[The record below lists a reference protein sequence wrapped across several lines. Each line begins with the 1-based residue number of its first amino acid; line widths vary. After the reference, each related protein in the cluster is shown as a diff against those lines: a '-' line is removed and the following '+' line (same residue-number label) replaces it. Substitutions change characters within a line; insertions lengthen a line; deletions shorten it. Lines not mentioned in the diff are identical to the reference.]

1 MKCTMIR
8 ARGGAWGAAAVLAFL
23 LTVAAASPGAQ
34 GDRAAAQAILGEL
47 GRDASHRATVAD
59 AVARAQDALE
69 RGTRMR
75 VARDDPH
82 ATEAESVARQWA
94 ETARELV
101 RAADSETRANE
112 IRKKALETETQV
124 AKTRELVEEVIARTG
139 RLRAQIQAAQR
150 AEGPPRMAVEVHDGE
165 RAPAKRPA
173 TPPAR
178 AAMSDGGAP

>member
-1 MKCTMIR
+1 MKWTTIR
-8 ARGGAWGAAAVLAFL
+8 ARGGAWGAGAVLTFL
-23 LTVAAASPGAQ
+23 LTVAAASLGAQ

-47 GRDASHRATVAD
+47 ARDPSHRATVAD
-59 AVARAQDALE
+59 AVARAEDALE

-75 VARDDPH
+75 VARDELH

-101 RAADSETRANE
+101 RAADSEARANE
-112 IRKKALETETQV
+112 IRKKALDTEAQV

-139 RLRAQIQAAQR
+139 RLRAQIEAATR
-150 AEGPPRMAVEVHDGE
+150 DGGPPRMAVEVHDGE
-165 RAPAKRPA
+165 RAPAKGPA
-173 TPPAR
+173 SPAAR